1 MELQTIDVYI
11 DKLGT
16 VRLEVRGVKGQKC
29 LDLTHDLEEVLG
41 GDIESREMT
50 SEAMEGG
57 VLRQQQNRLKRGG
70 D

>member
-29 LDLTHDLEEVLG
+29 LDLTSDLEEVLG
-41 GDIESREMT
+41 GEIEMT

-57 VLRQQQNRLKRGG
+57 VLRQQQNRLKRRG